1 MSVNRITR
9 VNELLKREIGDSLYR
24 VINTGLIDMAV
35 ITITRVETS
44 RDLKHARVMVSVRG
58 PDQERVMAEL
68 RRNRIEIQRRINA
81 DIVLKRTPIL
91 KFELDTS
98 VAEGDKI
105 LQLLDT
111 IVPPGG
117 NDDDSLPQE

>member
-81 DIVLKRTPIL
+81 DIVLKRTPVL

>member
-1 MSVNRITR
+1 MST
-9 VNELLKREIGDSLYR
+9 ELQESMNCLREIGDSLYR

-68 RRNRIEIQRRINA
+68 RRNRIEIQRRINMT
-81 DIVLKRTPIL
+81 L
-91 KFELDTS
+91 S
-98 VAEGDKI
+98 
-105 LQLLDT
+105 
-111 IVPPGG
+111 
-117 NDDDSLPQE
+117 